1 MGALAGYFTWSLL
14 RKALPWLLLL
24 AAMGATY
31 IVWGWKEEAQ
41 AKQALAEQQLSI
53 AIEVNKANALEAE
66 RARRQEEADRRTTAA
81 ELDATAKRTN
91 TITVLKK
98 EQRNAPDANDA
109 AGPYFDDFADRLRQS
124 RGTGP

>member
-1 MGALAGYFTWSLL
+1 MFGIAASWKIIAGMGLAILIL
-14 RKALPWLLLL
+14 C
-24 AAMGATY
+24 GA
-31 IVWGWKEEAQ
+31 VWGVWQ
-41 AKQALAEQQLSI
+41 AKKAAETELERVEGELAQ

-66 RARRQEEADRRTTAA
+66 RARRQEEADRRTTAQ
-81 ELDATAKRTN
+81 ELDATAQRSN